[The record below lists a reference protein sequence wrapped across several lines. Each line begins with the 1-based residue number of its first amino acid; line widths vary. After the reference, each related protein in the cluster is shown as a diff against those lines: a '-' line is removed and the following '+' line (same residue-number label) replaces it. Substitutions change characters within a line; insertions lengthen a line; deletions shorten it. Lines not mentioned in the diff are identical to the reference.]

1 MNIEIIVLIVIVTL
15 VLLWVFR
22 KVVIH
27 ALGDIV
33 EFFINI
39 LSAIFKGL
47 D

>member
-15 VLLWVFR
+15 ILLWVFR

-27 ALGDIV
+27 TLGDIV

-39 LSAIFKGL
+39 LEAIFKGL